1 MARYQVHKMI
11 QDLSRQPGLMERF
24 QADRQGVLAEYGFTE
39 AEKAALTEASP
50 PALASIGVYPVLQM
64 HYLLFSNPDMAG
76 HVSMRD
82 YLAQLAKER

>member
-11 QDLSRQPGLMERF
+11 QDLSHLPGLMERF
-24 QADRQGVLAEYGFTE
+24 QADRQAVLTEYGLTD

-50 PALASIGVYPVLQM
+50 PALAAIGVHPILQM

-76 HVSMRD
+76 HVTMRD
-82 YLAQLAKER
+82 YLAKLATEH